1 MSEIAKDPVFRSQ
14 YECGVKEDPQV
25 QAALNG
31 EASPVNFKPMPQP
44 AQTQSGFGQMV
55 KLR

>member
-1 MSEIAKDPVFRSQ
+1 MSDLAKDPVFRAQ
-14 YECGVKEDPQV
+14 YERGVQEDAQV

-31 EASPVNFKPMPQP
+31 EAPPANVKQMPQP
-44 AQTQSGFGQMV
+44 AGTQSAFGPMV

>member
-1 MSEIAKDPVFRSQ
+1 MSEITKDPVFRSQ

-31 EASPVNFKPMPQP
+31 EAAPVNFKPMPQP